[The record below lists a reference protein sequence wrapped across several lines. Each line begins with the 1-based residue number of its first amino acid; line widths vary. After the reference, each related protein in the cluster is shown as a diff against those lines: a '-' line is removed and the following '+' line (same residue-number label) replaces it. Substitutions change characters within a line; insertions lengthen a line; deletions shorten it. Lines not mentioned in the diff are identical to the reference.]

1 MNLMMRGARGAITV
15 EENTPEAILE
25 ATETLLRA
33 MVDANEIEEEA
44 VASVFFTAT
53 PDVNAAFPAEA
64 ARKMGWLRAPLLCFQ
79 EMAVPDGLAS
89 CIRVLLHW
97 NTTRSI
103 DDVNHIFLRGAVV
116 LRPDLVQ
123 DQAPTES

>member
-1 MNLMMRGARGAITV
+1 MSMMMRGARGAITV
-15 EENTPEAILE
+15 DENTAEAILE
-25 ATETLLRA
+25 ATETLLREMIA
-33 MVDANEIEEEA
+33 ANEIEEDT
-44 VASVFFTAT
+44 VASIFFTAT
-53 PDVNAAFPAEA
+53 PDVNASFPAEA

-79 EMAVPDGLAS
+79 EMAVPDGLPS

-103 DDVNHIFLRGAVV
+103 DEVKHTFLRGAVV

-123 DQAPTES
+123 DQEG